1 MKGHSMHDVLIPAP
15 DAASQ
20 GFLATPLDALLQPG
34 ETGDGAAEALALF
47 RTVAREVPAY
57 RTLLTEQRI
66 DPDSIR
72 TATDFAR
79 LPLLDKK
86 NYNRRFSL
94 DDLVMGGKLT
104 RCDFFA
110 VSSGSTGEPTFWP
123 RAQADEFP
131 VATRFEQVFHDA
143 FGAQEKRTLAVIC
156 FALGTWVGGM
166 FTSACMRHLSAK
178 GYPVV
183 TATPGNKIDEILRV
197 VQRLS
202 PQFEQ
207 TVLLG
212 YPPFLKEVVDAGRS
226 QGLDWSPFKVKL
238 VMAGEVF
245 SETWRDLVAERL
257 GAEDP
262 LRFGASIYGTADAG
276 VLGQETPV
284 SIAIRRFLA
293 ERPEAA
299 QALFGDTRLPTLCQY
314 DPTAR
319 YFESLPSDGG
329 GSSLAFSGWNGV
341 PLVRYHIADRGGILA
356 YDAMLAR
363 MRDLGCD
370 PVATVKNTGGPEPRR
385 QPFVWVFGRTD
396 FTVSFFGAN
405 VFPETI
411 SLGLEQPEVRA
422 RVTGKFVM
430 QVKEG
435 SADDKPRLTVAV
447 ELANGASGDEAFV
460 EAVAAAILVQLRR
473 LNSEFTN
480 YVPAAIQKPLVELY
494 PTGHPEY
501 FPVGVKHRY
510 SRK

>member
-1 MKGHSMHDVLIPAP
+1 MHDVLTPAP
-15 DAASQ
+15 GAAAQRFFS
-20 GFLATPLDALLQPG
+20 TRLDTLLQEG
-34 ETGDGAAEALALF
+34 ESGDGSMQALDLF
-47 RTVAREVPAY
+47 RIAAREVPAY
-57 RTLLTEQRI
+57 RQLLVEHKI
-66 DPDSIR
+66 DPAAVKS
-72 TATDFAR
+72 AADFAR

-86 NYNRRFSL
+86 NYNRRFPL
-94 DDLVMGGKLT
+94 DELVLGGKLT
-104 RCDFFA
+104 RSDFFA

-123 RAQADEFP
+123 RALADEFP
-131 VATRFEQVFHDA
+131 VAVRFEQVFRDA
-143 FGAQEKRTLAVIC
+143 FRAHEKRTLAVVC

-166 FTSACMRHLSAK
+166 FTASCMRHLSAK

-226 QGLDWSPFKVKL
+226 QGLDWSPFQVKL

-257 GAEDP
+257 GGGDP
-262 LRFGASIYGTADAG
+262 LRFSASIYGTADAG

-299 QALFGDTRLPTLCQY
+299 QAMFGDARLPTLCQY

-319 YFESLPSDGG
+319 YFESLPVEGG
-329 GSSLAFSGWNGV
+329 GASLAFSGWNGV
-341 PLVRYHIADRGGILA
+341 PLVRYHIADRGGILG
-356 YDAMLAR
+356 YDAMLER
-363 MRDLGCD
+363 MRELGCD
-370 PVATVKNTGGPEPRR
+370 PVAAVRNSGGPEPRR

-435 SADDKPRLTVAV
+435 LVNDKPRLTIAV
-447 ELANGASGDEAFV
+447 ELAKDATGDDAFG
-460 EAVAAAILVQLRR
+460 EAVAAAVLAQLRR

-480 YVPAAIQKPLVELY
+480 YVPAEFQKPAVTLY

>member
-1 MKGHSMHDVLIPAP
+1 MHDVMNPAE
-15 DAASQ
+15 AQ
-20 GFLATPLDALLQPG
+20 RFLTTPLDGLLQPG
-34 ETGDGAAEALALF
+34 ETGDGSREALDLF
-47 RTVAREVPAY
+47 RAIARDVPAY
-57 RTLLTEQRI
+57 RSLLAEQKI
-66 DPDSIR
+66 DPASV
-72 TATDFAR
+72 TSAADFAR

-94 DDLVMGGKLT
+94 DELVLGGQLT

-131 VATRFEQVFHDA
+131 VAVRFEQVFRDA
-143 FGAQEKRTLAVIC
+143 FRAHEKRTLAVVC

-166 FTSACMRHLSAK
+166 FTASCMRHLSAK

-197 VQRLS
+197 VQRLG

-226 QGLDWSPFKVKL
+226 QSLDWSPFKVKL

-257 GAEDP
+257 GGADP
-262 LRFGASIYGTADAG
+262 LRFGTSIYGTADAG
-276 VLGQETPV
+276 VLGQETPI
-284 SIAIRRFLA
+284 SIAIRRYLA

-299 QALFGDTRLPTLCQY
+299 QAMFGDPRLPTLCQY

-319 YFESLPSDGG
+319 YFESLDG
-329 GSSLAFSGWNGV
+329 SLAFSGWNGV
-341 PLVRYHIADRGGILA
+341 PLVRYHIADRGGVLP
-356 YDAMLAR
+356 YESMLQK

-370 PVATVKNTGGPEPRR
+370 PVAAVRASGGPEPRR

-411 SLGLEQPEVRA
+411 SLGLEQPEIRG

-435 SADDKPRLTVAV
+435 LADDKPRLTIAV
-447 ELANGASGDEAFV
+447 ELAKDASGDDAFGD
-460 EAVAAAILVQLRR
+460 AVASAVFAQLRR
-473 LNSEFTN
+473 LNSEFAN
-480 YVPAAIQKPLVELY
+480 YVPTEFQKPQVTLY
-494 PTGHPEY
+494 PTGHAEY

>member
-1 MKGHSMHDVLIPAP
+1 MQDVITAE
-15 DAASQ
+15 AQ
-20 GFLATPLDALLQPG
+20 RFLATPLDALLQPG
-34 ETGDGAAEALALF
+34 ETGDGSRDALDLF
-47 RTVAREVPAY
+47 RAVARDVPAY
-57 RTLLTEQRI
+57 RQLLSEQKI
-66 DPDSIR
+66 DPASIA
-72 TATDFAR
+72 TAADFAR

-86 NYNRRFSL
+86 NYNRRFPL
-94 DDLVMGGKLT
+94 DDLVLGGRLT

-123 RAQADEFP
+123 RAQGDEFP
-131 VATRFEQVFHDA
+131 IAVRFEQVFRDGFRAH
-143 FGAQEKRTLAVIC
+143 EKRTLAVVC

-166 FTSACMRHLSAK
+166 FTAACMRHLSAK

-183 TATPGNKIDEILRV
+183 TATPGNKIDEILRM
-197 VQRLS
+197 VQRLA

-212 YPPFLKEVVDAGRS
+212 YPPFLKEVVDAGRA
-226 QGLDWSPFKVKL
+226 QGLDWSPFQVKL

-245 SETWRDLVAERL
+245 SETWRDLLAERV
-257 GAEDP
+257 GASDP

-293 ERPEAA
+293 ERPESA
-299 QALFGDTRLPTLCQY
+299 QAMFGDTRLPTLCQY

-319 YFESLPSDGG
+319 YFECLDG
-329 GSSLAFSGWNGV
+329 SLAFSGWNGV
-341 PLVRYHIADRGGILA
+341 PLVRYHIADRGGILG
-356 YDAMLAR
+356 YEPMLAR

-370 PVATVKNTGGPEPRR
+370 PVATVRSGGGPEPRR

-411 SLGLEQPEVRA
+411 SLGLEQPEIRG

-430 QVKEG
+430 QVEEG
-435 SADDKPRLTVAV
+435 SADEKPHLAIAV
-447 ELANGASGDEAFV
+447 ELARDVTGDDAFGEAI
-460 EAVAAAILVQLRR
+460 AVAILAQLRR
-473 LNSEFTN
+473 LNSEFAN
-480 YVPAAIQKPLVELY
+480 YVPVEFQKPVVTLY
-494 PTGHPEY
+494 PTGHPGY